1 MTTGWLIVNIAL
13 AVIVTTLVAGLAVLV
28 PLRLDRG
35 GAITPGPSAAPLALR
50 QALWAPQ
57 DRDLAQAA

>member
-1 MTTGWLIVNIAL
+1 MTTGWLIVNSAL

-35 GAITPGPSAAPLALR
+35 GATMPRRGAAPLALR
-50 QALWAPQ
+50 QALWAPE